1 MFVSYSRKGDRT
13 YARLVTSRRVDGKVV
28 KETSNLGRVVD
39 RERHVFRSRERGT
52 SAFDPKR
59 GEFGPAPAGGWPVP
73 PERLVLDFGDAWA
86 PGSLATSEGLWGGAG
101 RGVAGGLRRARV
113 SVPALRAGP
122 LRPRCLAGGW
132 WEGSWA
138 RVAYPSAR
146 LASQRVSELL
156 GRVGDEAAQRRFFDA
171 YLAWVADMADGTAR
185 VSVDSTGLPNS
196 SRMPLTAIS
205 NHNGEVSEECR
216 LTYVLEQSTGLPV
229 YLRVAAGN
237 VVDVTTLERTFAELE
252 VAGLPA
258 SWAVLDAGYWSAG
271 NVRAMDEA
279 GIKFLTRPGP
289 NVRAYRDVV
298 AERLTTVREADKLV
312 AHGGRHV
319 YVDRSEAEL
328 VPGVR
333 GWLYLCVDMQTRSQE
348 QHRLFARAGRRGLSA
363 GEVHGRMGRMGV
375 FVLASTAD
383 IAAPDVLDAYYARQ
397 RIEQVFD
404 VGKNYASLLPLRA
417 RSEEAPGATCRP
429 RSARRRCC
437 AACSRGSPRGHRR
450 CRRRWRPRATR
461 SARHAT
467 TRQSPASPRR
477 PRTSS
482 IGRSAPSARWRFR
495 SSVVRIRVGKSG

>member
-1 MFVSYSRKGDRT
+1 MFVSYSSKGDAV

-28 KETSNLGRVVD
+28 KETSDLGRVVD
-39 RERHVFRSRERGT
+39 CGRNVFRSRERGT
-52 SAFDPKR
+52 SALDPGT

-86 PGSLATSEGLWGGAG
+86 LDSLASSEGLW
-101 RGVAGGLRRARV
+101 
-113 SVPALRAGP
+113 PALDAASP
-122 LRPRCLAGGW
+122 ADSDELRCLCLHYALAPSQPNCLAGCW

-156 GRVGDEAAQRRFFDA
+156 RRVGDEAAQRRFFDA
-171 YLAWVADMADGTAR
+171 YLAWVAGMADGSAR

-271 NVRAMDEA
+271 NVRAMESA
-279 GIKFLTRPGP
+279 GIKFLTRLRP
-289 NVRAYRDVV
+289 NVRPYKRVV
-298 AERLTTVREADKLV
+298 AERLGGIRKARNLV
-312 AHGGRHV
+312 AHGGRYV

-328 VPGVR
+328 APGVR
-333 GWLYLCVDMQTRSQE
+333 GWLYLCVDMQTRGQE
-348 QHRLFARAGRRGLSA
+348 QRRLYVRAGRRGLTP
-363 GEVHGRMGRMGV
+363 EQVHGRMERMGV

-383 IAAPDVLDAYYARQ
+383 MAAPDVLDAYHARQ

-404 VGKNYASLLPLRA
+404 VGKNYASLLPVRVH
-417 RSEEAPGATCRP
+417 SEEALRGHLLLTFCATALLCRLQSRMP
-429 RSARRRCC
+429 AKAAPMPQALAAARNQKCKVYGSKVITCEPTSAANELYRAVG
-437 AACSRGSPRGHRR
+437 AACPVEIPLP
-450 CRRRWRPRATR
+450 C
-461 SARHAT
+461 
-467 TRQSPASPRR
+467 
-477 PRTSS
+477 
-482 IGRSAPSARWRFR
+482 
-495 SSVVRIRVGKSG
+495 GKK